1 MVTVMVIVMVQIR
14 YFIQVDLGAEHIIT
28 GLITQGR
35 FAHGLGQVKMT
46 VMILKLILPR
56 EILDKILGKSPLICN
71 Q

>member
-1 MVTVMVIVMVQIR
+1 MVTVMVIVMVKI
-14 YFIQVDLGAEHIIT
+14 FQVDLGAEHIIT